1 MRAIREVP
9 FAAALALLAGAMFFG
24 GGPGDTSLVWL
35 AAVALTG
42 LVAAAA
48 VYGAPPGLLWLLPL
62 AALVAWLALTIAW
75 STLPDRSWDYANRGL
90 VYLVAAVLGLY
101 LAGRTRALAH
111 GLAVVL
117 GAVAVW
123 SLLGKVL
130 PPVYDY
136 GGPEVTRLRGPV
148 GLWNQLALLGCF
160 ALPLALWRRRL
171 AGTLLAYVWLVALLL
186 TYSRGGLLTALAVLV
201 AWLVLSDA
209 RIESAWTLVAAAVP
223 AAAIVGF
230 AFLLPGV
237 TSDAQSTHVRWR
249 DGILFGVVL
258 AAGAVGAAS
267 LERLPRPR
275 MTRGRLRALA
285 GLGALAV
292 VAAIAVVIAKG
303 TGSTSVSNS
312 GSHLTSTSSNFRFVW
327 WEQAWHG
334 FTHHV
339 LAGTGAGTFRLTNLL
354 YRDSFVDVTT
364 EPHDLPLQ
372 FLSETGVIGLAL
384 LVAAMGALIWRAR
397 GRSGH
402 ELALSLVLPA
412 YLLHSLVDIDW
423 DFAAV
428 SVPAFLVA
436 GALAGRLL
444 VARASP
450 YAALAVAGAGLLV
463 FGSLLLPWLGE
474 RWSNDAAGT
483 FDVKLA
489 ERARSV
495 DPLLVDPLWTIAFAY
510 DAQPALASAYYQ
522 EAVDKQPHNP
532 RTWLLAGLYALDNGC
547 PRRAYN
553 YLEKFT
559 ELDNKARPELGGDAY
574 RRALALVNTGKP
586 TC

>member
-1 MRAIREVP
+1 MPAIREVP
-9 FAAALALLAGAMFFG
+9 IAAALVLVAGALFFG
-24 GGPGDTSLVWL
+24 GGPGDTALVWL
-35 AAVALTG
+35 AAVALIG

-48 VYGAPPGLLWLLPL
+48 VHGPPVGARWLVPL
-62 AALVAWLALTIAW
+62 AALVVWLALTIAW
-75 STLPDRSWDYANRGL
+75 STLPDRSWDYTNRAL
-90 VYLVAAVLGLY
+90 LYLVAAALGLY

-111 GLAVVL
+111 GLAIL
-117 GAVAVW
+117 LAALAVW

-130 PPVYDY
+130 PAVYDY

-160 ALPLALWRRRL
+160 ALPLALWRKRL
-171 AGTLLAYVWLVALLL
+171 AGTLLAYAWIVALLL
-186 TYSRGGLLTALAVLV
+186 TYSRGGLLTAVAVLA
-201 AWLVLSDA
+201 AWFVLGAD
-209 RIESAWTLVAAAVP
+209 RLESAWTLVAAAVP
-223 AAAIVGF
+223 AAAVVGF

-258 AAGAVGAAS
+258 VAGAIGAA
-267 LERLPRPR
+267 LIERLPRPR
-275 MTRGRLRALA
+275 VTRGRLRALA
-285 GLGALAV
+285 GIGAVAVVGALAV
-292 VAAIAVVIAKG
+292 VVVKG
-303 TGSTSVSNS
+303 TSSTSVSNG

-334 FTHHV
+334 FVHHV
-339 LAGTGAGTFRLTNLL
+339 LAGSGAGTFRLTNLL
-354 YRDSFVDVTT
+354 YRDSYLDVTT

-372 FLSETGVIGLAL
+372 FLSEAGVVGLAL
-384 LVAAMGALIWRAR
+384 LVLAVSALLWRAR
-397 GRSGH
+397 GRHGH

-436 GALAGRLL
+436 GALAGRPLR
-444 VARASP
+444 ARASP
-450 YAALAVAGAGLLV
+450 YAALAVAGAALLA

-474 RWSNDAAGT
+474 RWSNDALAT
-483 FDVKLA
+483 LDVKTA
-489 ERARSV
+489 DRARSV
-495 DPLLVDPLWTIAFAY
+495 DPLLVDPLWTIALAY
-510 DAQPALASAYYQ
+510 DSRPALATAYYQ

-532 RTWLLAGLYALDNGC
+532 RTWLLAGLYALDKGC

-559 ELDNKARPELGGDAY
+559 ELDNKARPDQGADAY